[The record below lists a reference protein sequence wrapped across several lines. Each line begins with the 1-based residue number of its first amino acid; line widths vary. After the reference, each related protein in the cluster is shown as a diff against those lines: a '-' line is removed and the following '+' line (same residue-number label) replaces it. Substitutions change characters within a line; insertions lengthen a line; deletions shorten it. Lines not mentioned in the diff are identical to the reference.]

1 MPQLDTLE
9 VWHGVLFVRFGL
21 YKDAKLKFKI
31 TFEQFPRKPPKV
43 MFVSEVYH
51 PMVDQESGE
60 LDLGE

>member
-1 MPQLDTLE
+1 M
-9 VWHGVLFVRFGL
+9 LFVRYGL

-51 PMVDQESGE
+51 PMVDA
-60 LDLGE
+60 